1 MMRAVVAAAV
11 SLVLCACA
19 AGRAYEGPDRDSDEL
34 ARIVGDP
41 RITAGSPVTVILRKV
56 DDYELGLNERSVD
69 VLPGKHTL
77 VVDCRI
83 AETGSIS
90 RFSIDAEVYEGV
102 SYRLVAETGPALRS
116 CSEVRLERTGR

>member
-1 MMRAVVAAAV
+1 MMRAFAVAVA
-11 SLVLCACA
+11 SLALCACA
-19 AGRAYEGPDRDSDEL
+19 AGRAYEGPKRDSDEL
-34 ARIVGDP
+34 AHIIGDP

-56 DDYELGLNERSVD
+56 DGYELRLNERSVD

-90 RFSIDAEVYEGV
+90 RFSIDAEVYEGA

-116 CSEVRLERTGR
+116 CAEVRLERIGR